1 MQSNGKEPQFVTTQF
16 WKQKVRSWSV
26 REPGMRFIRR
36 KFEPTR
42 VAEFNGV
49 IIILN

>member
-1 MQSNGKEPQFVTTQF
+1 MQSNEKEPQFVTTQF

-42 VAEFNGV
+42 AAEFNGV
-49 IIILN
+49 TIILN